1 MPCISNAALFSYFFT
16 RRRFSKVKHFYIKRA
31 YDSTCCDYEA
41 DAGETKMNGD
51 WFYTNKY
58 GVLVMEERPQKGL
71 DPAKL
76 HYGQLPNPKVLQ
88 EKVLER

>member
-1 MPCISNAALFSYFFT
+1 
-16 RRRFSKVKHFYIKRA
+16 
-31 YDSTCCDYEA
+31 
-41 DAGETKMNGD
+41 MNGD

-71 DPAKL
+71 DPAKS